1 MGIACTDSQ
10 RLSPD
15 MADDSARIRRCEA
28 ADEKLVRFAIG
39 KAALEPLAVANRL
52 GTSWPCIS
60 SF

>member
-1 MGIACTDSQ
+1 
-10 RLSPD
+10 